1 MKIFTSII
9 SYWKNLPVSNKLFI
23 AIGCMLFLIVLVA
36 MTGFIS
42 MGIIR
47 DKMENIIISSTEI
60 RKKAMEMESG
70 LQKTRQLERDFFLR
84 LPQVGLERAQTK
96 YVQKI
101 HKELQQVINVSHQ
114 LKTLVADSELSRNMR
129 QNIANIDFYLSAAER
144 YEQTLDETIELVTRL
159 KNEQTGIENRLNKI
173 ADELYTKLEQTY
185 NPDLQIMILEALNLQ
200 KEYYATRQR
209 PYMQSS
215 FNTLATLESYLKYS
229 ERIDDLLKK
238 QLLDLISSYKNASNS
253 ILEIDSR
260 IFSKFNEMDL
270 QIETLEP
277 ISASLISQSNSEVQR
292 SQEIISHTIFVA
304 NLILWGALFSS
315 IILVGILALMIHK
328 SIVRNVSN
336 LSAAAKQLSAG
347 NLWVRAHV
355 SSTDELGQLAIAF
368 NDMAQRISGLLDE
381 LKQRAELAR
390 GRLFE
395 AIESIDEGFVLF
407 DQDDR
412 MALYN
417 SNFWELF
424 NGLGQKA
431 SQGTPWKIFI
441 HACAYEG
448 YFKNAVGQEEEW
460 IARITDGQ
468 HTPWKSREE
477 ELFDGTWLEINE
489 YKTRN
494 DETVCI
500 FKDITQR
507 KNYEE
512 ALRRS
517 EAKYRLLV
525 ENQTDLVVKVDTE
538 GRFEFVSKS
547 YCDMFGKEEDE
558 LLGQNFMPLVH
569 EDDREETARAM
580 QKLYEP
586 PYSCYLEQRVFTRYG
601 MRWLAWSD
609 KSILDDDGNVVSI
622 VGVGRDITDV
632 KKAESDRLAM
642 ERRLLHSQKLESLG
656 MMAGG
661 IAHDF
666 NNLLA
671 AVMGNLEIAI
681 NDLPSESS
689 AVTNLKR
696 AYKAC
701 SRATDLTRQ
710 MLAYSGKGKFVVQKT
725 DLNQVVKE
733 NAELFISSISKN
745 IILDLNLAPDTP
757 QIMADPGQ
765 LQQIVMNL
773 ITNAC
778 EAIGQ
783 ETGQINISSGL
794 MECDEDYLSQSRGE
808 QKPAPGWYA
817 WLEIED
823 TGTGMSKNTLQKL
836 FDPFFST
843 KFAGRGLGLSAVL
856 GIIQGHGGAIMVNS
870 SKGKGTM
877 VRILF
882 PVPDSEVGSTLQ
894 ENASKALPSSVSTD
908 TAFAGT
914 VLVVDDEEMI
924 RELAC
929 EALEGFGFQTLAA
942 ANGKE
947 ALDIFKKNQDK
958 IICVILDLMMPVMDG
973 ITTFENMR
981 GIDPEVK
988 VILCS
993 GYGEQEATRKFQGRD
1008 LSGFLHK
1015 PFKISDLKQ
1024 ELKRVL
1030 NL

>member
-1 MKIFTSII
+1 M
-9 SYWKNLPVSNKLFI
+9 SNKLFI
-23 AIGCMLFLIVLVA
+23 AIGCMLFLIVLLA

-42 MGIIR
+42 MGIIKER
-47 DKMENIIISSTEI
+47 MENIIISSTEI

-84 LPQVGLERAQTK
+84 LPQVGLERAQSK
-96 YVQKI
+96 YIQNI
-101 HKELQQVINVSHQ
+101 HDELHRVMNVSQ
-114 LKTLVADSELSRNMR
+114 ELRTLIADSELSQNMR

-159 KNEQTGIENRLNKI
+159 KSEETGIEIRLNRI
-173 ADELYTKLEQTY
+173 TDELYVKLEQTSD
-185 NPDLQIMILEALNLQ
+185 PQLQIMILRALNWKKDYQ
-200 KEYYATRQR
+200 VTRQR
-209 PYMQSS
+209 PYMQAS
-215 FNTLATLESYLKYS
+215 FNALATLENQLISS
-229 ERIDDLLKK
+229 ERIDTPLKNELLE
-238 QLLDLISSYKNASNS
+238 LIASYEDFS
-253 ILEIDSR
+253 ISMLEIDRS

-270 QIETLEP
+270 QMDTLEP
-277 ISASLISQSNSEVQR
+277 ISASLISQSNSEVRQ

-304 NLILWGALFSS
+304 NLILWGALFFSV
-315 IILVGILALMIHK
+315 ILVGVLALIIYK

-336 LSAAAKQLSAG
+336 LSAAAKQISAG
-347 NLWVRAHV
+347 NLWVRAQV
-355 SSTDELGQLAIAF
+355 SSTDELGQLALVF
-368 NDMAQRISGLLDE
+368 NDMAQRISSLLDE
-381 LKQRAELAR
+381 LKQKAELAR

-395 AIESIDEGFVLF
+395 AIESIDEAFVLF
-407 DQDDR
+407 DQNER
-412 MALYN
+412 LALYN

-424 NGLGQKA
+424 KSLGPKA
-431 SQGTPWKIFI
+431 SQGTSWKVFI

-448 YFKNAVGQEEEW
+448 FFKNAVGREEEW
-460 IARITDGQ
+460 IALVADRG
-468 HTPWKSREE
+468 HSPWKSREE
-477 ELFDGTWLEINE
+477 QLFDGTWMEISE
-489 YKTRN
+489 YRTKN
-494 DETVCI
+494 QETVCI
-500 FKDITQR
+500 LKDITQR

-517 EAKYRLLV
+517 EAKYRLLI
-525 ENQTDLVVKVDTE
+525 ENQTDLVVKVDPE
-538 GRFEFVSKS
+538 GKFEFVSKS
-547 YCDMFGKEEDE
+547 YCDLFGKEEDE

-569 EDDREETARAM
+569 EDDQEKTAQAM

-586 PYSCYLEQRVFTRYG
+586 PYCCYLEQRVFTRNG

-609 KSILDDDGNVVSI
+609 KAILDDENNVVSI

-671 AVMGNLEIAI
+671 AMMGNLEMAI
-681 NDLPSESS
+681 NDLPPETQT
-689 AVTNLKR
+689 VTNLKR

-701 SRATDLTRQ
+701 ARATDLTRQ

-725 DLNQVVKE
+725 DLNQIVKE
-733 NAELFISSISKN
+733 NADLFISSISKN
-745 IILDLNLAPDTP
+745 IILDLNLDPDIP
-757 QIMADPGQ
+757 PIMADSGQ

-783 ETGQINISSGL
+783 ETGQITISSGV
-794 MECDEDYLSQSRGE
+794 MECDKSYLNQSRGD

-823 TGTGMSKNTLQKL
+823 SGMGMSKNTLQKL

-843 KFAGRGLGLSAVL
+843 KFTGRGLGLSAVL

-870 SKGKGTM
+870 SKGKGTS

-882 PVPDSEVGSTLQ
+882 PVPDSETRSTLQ
-894 ENASKALPSSVSTD
+894 ESVSEALPSSDSAD
-908 TAFAGT
+908 SAFTGT

-929 EALEGFGFQTLAA
+929 EALEDSGFQTLAA
-942 ANGKE
+942 ANGQE
-947 ALDIFKKNQDK
+947 ALDIFRKNQDK
-958 IICVILDLMMPVMDG
+958 IVCVILDLMMPVMDG

-981 GIDPEVK
+981 RIDPEVK

-993 GYGEQEATRKFQGRD
+993 GYGEQEATQKFQGRN

-1015 PFKISDLKQ
+1015 PFKIADLNQ

-1030 NL
+1030 SL